1 MLNPTTLNTPLSN
14 PQLISDMPETFH
26 STSHIAHQCNPH
38 HDKPHCTAM
47 VHLTHHNA
55 ELRRCSHHSC
65 CHHIALKCRLHI
77 PLTLHAAPKTIAGH
91 RLQHNTCV
99 YTDSQLTNTARFY
112 IYTHKQHTK
121 TAQEYLYRYR
131 KHVLWLM
138 YLDTT
143 VKVEGGEGMTNETMR
158 SRLSKW
164 QWLLMPDCQN
174 SEKEKHQRW
183 IQNPSIKI
191 KIRTDRGGSLKLKTN
206 QLNRQNITNSACMK
220 QGQDLKFK
228 KKEKKKVQ
236 GHQLHTMPMMLI
248 MQGEGGEKSQRSRS
262 YTSTHM
268 SHAPRESNPM
278 RTKVSNK
285 LHE

>member
-121 TAQEYLYRYR
+121 TAQEYLYMYR

-143 VKVEGGEGMTNETMR
+143 VKVEGGKEWRMKPCV
-158 SRLSKW
+158 LV
-164 QWLLMPDCQN
+164 CQN
-174 SEKEKHQRW
+174 DNGFSCLIARTLRKKNISGEYKIH
-183 IQNPSIKI
+183 PSK
-191 KIRTDRGGSLKLKTN
+191 
-206 QLNRQNITNSACMK
+206 
-220 QGQDLKFK
+220 
-228 KKEKKKVQ
+228 
-236 GHQLHTMPMMLI
+236 
-248 MQGEGGEKSQRSRS
+248 SRS
-262 YTSTHM
+262 AQTGGD
-268 SHAPRESNPM
+268 R
-278 RTKVSNK
+278 
-285 LHE
+285 